1 VPGHLGRLTADEMHQ
16 ISVDQ
21 LARRI
26 FKQIKVRGRHNYSG
40 VWSELIGQSLG
51 LEAENKYDDA
61 WFRLV
66 DRNLIRWS
74 EGTDSQRADYRL
86 TERGKIS
93 RIDEGLIQDA
103 EPSIGVVES
112 TIRQSLDPVVKQYL
126 REAIATFQDG
136 RLLAAQFCLGAVA
149 ERVAFLLR
157 DWIAGKT
164 QANAKVLKAGSVS
177 EVINRLIGALDELK
191 KARADWEGPIADL
204 LGCLESCA
212 HVYRRSRNEIG
223 HPTEVRDVNED
234 ELAMMITAMQRR
246 YLGCVYAVLAL
257 AV

>member
-1 VPGHLGRLTADEMHQ
+1 MNQ

-21 LARRI
+21 LARLI
-26 FKQIKVRGRHNYSG
+26 FKQIKARGLHNYTS
-40 VWSELIGQSLG
+40 VWSELIGQALG
-51 LEAENKYDDA
+51 KEAENKYDDA

-74 EGTDSQRADYRL
+74 EGPDSQRAYYRL

-93 RIDEGLIQDA
+93 RIEEGLIQDA

-149 ERVAFLLR
+149 ERLAFLLK
-157 DWIAGKT
+157 DWMAGKT
-164 QANAKVLKAGSVS
+164 PADAKVSKATIVS
-177 EVINRLIGALDELK
+177 DLINRLIDALEELK
-191 KARADWEGPIADL
+191 KTTPAWAGPIGDL

-212 HVYRRSRNEIG
+212 HVYRTTRNEIG

-246 YLGCVYAVLAL
+246 YLVCVYAVLAL